1 MGEHD
6 TYLYK
11 FDFVLF
17 HSYEIGGTALK
28 KSLIKK
34 LQGGWM
40 LLRFIAVI
48 SSSIVT
54 ILSSLLPLF
63 LYTSISTEYLFF
75 AFVFLSIAA
84 ITFHGVLVH
93 LFNDYADFL
102 TGTDAHS
109 PAILSGGSRVIQKG
123 FMEPKHVLK
132 TARWLAIAL
141 LAFAI
146 LMAVIGRYELTI
158 LIIIGI
164 WSAISYSLPPLRL
177 SYRPFLGEALS
188 LFPAIFFLGIAGP
201 WIILDSVPLWAYQ
214 NAVINALVCMGW
226 VMVHHIPDI
235 EADMQAVPK
244 KQTTV
249 VWFVERFGVGFAR
262 FPAFIYFFLAG
273 ACTIWVGAE
282 RTVAASITAI
292 VVLAA
297 LIFILKINPKDL
309 KQVTNCEK
317 ILLVIAIIIAI
328 VLGIFYK

>member
-11 FDFVLF
+11 FVFVLF

-28 KSLIKK
+28 KSFIRK

-75 AFVFLSIAA
+75 AFIFLSIAA

-123 FMEPKHVLK
+123 FMEPQHVLK

-164 WSAISYSLPPLRL
+164 WSAISYSLPPFRL

-235 EADMQAVPK
+235 EADMQALPK

-249 VWFVERFGVGFAR
+249 VWFVERFGIGFAR
-262 FPAFIYFFLAG
+262 FPAFIYLLIAAICAVWTGMERTTAGLVTLGIMLAG
-273 ACTIWVGAE
+273 MI
-282 RTVAASITAI
+282 
-292 VVLAA
+292 
-297 LIFILKINPKDL
+297 LIMRMNPENV
-309 KQVTNCEK
+309 KQVTVYEK
-317 ILLVIAIIIAI
+317 LLLLFAVLIAI
-328 VLGIFYK
+328 VLGVFR

>member
-1 MGEHD
+1 M
-6 TYLYK
+6 
-11 FDFVLF
+11 
-17 HSYEIGGTALK
+17 K
-28 KSLIKK
+28 KSFIRK

-75 AFVFLSIAA
+75 AFIFLSIAA

-123 FMEPKHVLK
+123 FMEPQHVLK

-164 WSAISYSLPPLRL
+164 WSAISYSLPPFRL

-235 EADMQAVPK
+235 EADMQALPK

-249 VWFVERFGVGFAR
+249 VWFVERFGIGFAR
-262 FPAFIYFFLAG
+262 FPAFIYLLIAAICAVWTGMERTTAGLVTLGIMLAG
-273 ACTIWVGAE
+273 MI
-282 RTVAASITAI
+282 
-292 VVLAA
+292 
-297 LIFILKINPKDL
+297 LIMRMNPENV
-309 KQVTNCEK
+309 KQVTVYEK
-317 ILLVIAIIIAI
+317 LLLLFAVLIAI
-328 VLGIFYK
+328 VLGVFR

>member
-177 SYRPFLGEALS
+177 SYRPFLGEVLS

-244 KQTTV
+244 KQTTI
-249 VWFVERFGVGFAR
+249 VWFVERFGIGFAR
-262 FPAFIYFFLAG
+262 FPAFIYFFIAAICAVWTGMERTTAGLITLGIMLAG
-273 ACTIWVGAE
+273 M
-282 RTVAASITAI
+282 
-292 VVLAA
+292 VL
-297 LIFILKINPKDL
+297 IIRMNPEDV
-309 KQVTNCEK
+309 KQVTVYEK
-317 ILLVIAIIIAI
+317 LLLLFAVLIAI
-328 VLGIFYK
+328 VLGVFR